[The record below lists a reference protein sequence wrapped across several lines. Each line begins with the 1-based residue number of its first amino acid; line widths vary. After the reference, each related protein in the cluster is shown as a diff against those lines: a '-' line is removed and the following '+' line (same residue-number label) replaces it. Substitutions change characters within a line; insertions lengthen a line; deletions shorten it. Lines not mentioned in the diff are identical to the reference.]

1 MTTEA
6 IRKILTRDFILAFF
20 AQFAFTLANHI
31 LIPTLPIYLS
41 RLGSRATEIG
51 VLIGIFTVSSL
62 VLRPFTG
69 KILLRTPEKKMMV
82 IGALLFGLTSIGY
95 LVALPFWPF
104 FIVRLSQ
111 GIGYA
116 FYYTASFTLI
126 ANISPEAH
134 RGQSLS
140 YFLLALNISLA
151 LGPSLGMFLINR
163 FDFTTLFLVG
173 LGLSFISFFI
183 ISRLGQRPVVPVETS
198 SAVNR
203 FFISQEALPASTMSF
218 FFFFIWG
225 AITVF
230 FPLYA
235 IKHGMVNPGLFFT
248 MIAVMIISSR
258 VLGARISDLYSTEK
272 IIVLCLVIL
281 VVATV
286 IIAFSRTLSM
296 FVLAGL
302 IWGVGHAFL
311 YPALVV
317 FILDRVGS
325 SRSLAMGTLTA
336 MTDLGIFMGPV
347 VMGVVVQFTG
357 YPAMF
362 LGLSL
367 IGIFSLVYFQF
378 FVRDKKVPTAPSK
391 PILLSSSGGPGE
403 L

>member
-20 AQFAFTLANHI
+20 AQLTFTLANHI

-41 RLGSRATEIG
+41 RLDSKETEIG

-82 IGALLFGLTSIGY
+82 IGALLFGLTSTGY

-104 FIVRLSQ
+104 FLVRLLQ

-116 FYYTASFTLI
+116 FFYTASFTLI

-163 FDFTTLFLVG
+163 FDFTTLFLVS
-173 LGLSFISFFI
+173 LGLSFVSFFI
-183 ISRLGQRPVVPVETS
+183 ISKLGERPVAPLETS
-198 SAVNR
+198 FTVNR
-203 FFISQEALPASTMSF
+203 FFISREALPASTMSF
-218 FFFFIWG
+218 FFFLIWG
-225 AITVF
+225 AITAF

-235 IKHGMVNPGLFFT
+235 IKHGMANPGLFFT

-258 VLGARISDLYSTEK
+258 VLGARISDLYSSEK
-272 IIVLCLVIL
+272 IIVPCLL
-281 VVATV
+281 VLIVATV

-302 IWGVGHAFL
+302 IWGLGHAFL
-311 YPALVV
+311 YPALAVY
-317 FILDRVGS
+317 ILDRVGS

-347 VMGVVVQFTG
+347 VMGVVIQFTS
-357 YPAMF
+357 YPTMF
-362 LGLSL
+362 LCLSL
-367 IGIFSLVYFQF
+367 IGMISLIYFQF
-378 FVRDKKVPTAPSK
+378 FVRDRKAPTAPSK
-391 PILLSSSGGPGE
+391 PSPLSSSFDPG
-403 L
+403 

>member
-20 AQFAFTLANHI
+20 AQLTFTLANHI

-41 RLGSRATEIG
+41 RLDSKETEIG
-51 VLIGIFTVSSL
+51 ILIGIFTVSSL

-82 IGALLFGLTSIGY
+82 IGALLFGLTSTGY

-104 FIVRLSQ
+104 FLVRLLQ

-116 FYYTASFTLI
+116 FFYTASFTLI

-163 FDFTTLFLVG
+163 FDFTTLFLVS
-173 LGLSFISFFI
+173 LGLSFVSFFI
-183 ISRLGQRPVVPVETS
+183 ISNLGERPVAPLETS
-198 SAVNR
+198 FTVNR
-203 FFISQEALPASTMSF
+203 FFISREALPASTMSF
-218 FFFFIWG
+218 FFFLIWG
-225 AITVF
+225 AITAF

-235 IKHGMVNPGLFFT
+235 IKHGMANPGLFFT

-258 VLGARISDLYSTEK
+258 VLGARISDLYSSEK
-272 IIVLCLVIL
+272 IIVPCLL
-281 VVATV
+281 VLIVATV
-286 IIAFSRTLSM
+286 IIAFSTTLSM

-311 YPALVV
+311 YPALAVY
-317 FILDRVGS
+317 ILDRVGS

-347 VMGVVVQFTG
+347 VMGVVIQFTS
-357 YPAMF
+357 YPTMF
-362 LGLSL
+362 LCLSL
-367 IGIFSLVYFQF
+367 IGMISLIYFQF
-378 FVRDKKVPTAPSK
+378 FVRDRKAPTAPSK
-391 PILLSSSGGPGE
+391 PSPLSSSFDPG
-403 L
+403 

>member
-20 AQFAFTLANHI
+20 AQFTFTLANHI

-41 RLGSRATEIG
+41 RLDSKETEIG
-51 VLIGIFTVSSL
+51 VLIGIFTISSL

-82 IGALLFGLTSIGY
+82 IGALLFGVASVGY

-104 FIVRLSQ
+104 FIVRLFQ

-163 FDFTTLFLVG
+163 FDFTTLFLVC

-183 ISRLGQRPVVPVETS
+183 ISKLGERPVVSVETS
-198 SAVNR
+198 SGVNR
-203 FFISQEALPASTMSF
+203 FLISREALPASTMSF

-225 AITVF
+225 AITAF

-235 IKHGMVNPGLFFT
+235 IKHGVVNPGFFFT
-248 MIAVMIISSR
+248 MIAVMIIFSR
-258 VLGARISDLYSTEK
+258 VLGARISDLYSSEK
-272 IIVLCLVIL
+272 IIVPCLIIL
-281 VVATV
+281 ILATV

-296 FVLAGL
+296 FGLAGL

-311 YPALVV
+311 YPALAVY
-317 FILDRVGS
+317 ILDRVGS

-347 VMGVVVQFTG
+347 AMGVVVQFTS
-357 YPAMF
+357 YPTMF
-362 LGLSL
+362 LCLSL
-367 IGIFSLVYFQF
+367 TGIFSLIYFQC
-378 FVRDKKVPTAPSK
+378 FVRDKKVSAPVQ
-391 PILLSSSGGPGE
+391 E
-403 L
+403 LTPP

>member
-20 AQFAFTLANHI
+20 AQLTFTLANHI

-41 RLGSRATEIG
+41 RLDSKETEIG

-69 KILLRTPEKKMMV
+69 KILLKTPEKKMMV
-82 IGALLFGLTSIGY
+82 IGALLFGLTSTGY

-104 FIVRLSQ
+104 FLVRLLQ

-116 FYYTASFTLI
+116 FFYTASFTLI

-163 FDFTTLFLVG
+163 FDFTTLFLVS
-173 LGLSFISFFI
+173 LGLSFVSFFI
-183 ISRLGQRPVVPVETS
+183 ISKLGERPVAPLETS
-198 SAVNR
+198 FTVNR
-203 FFISQEALPASTMSF
+203 FFISREALPASTMSF
-218 FFFFIWG
+218 FFFLIWG
-225 AITVF
+225 AITAF

-235 IKHGMVNPGLFFT
+235 IKHGMANPGLFFT

-258 VLGARISDLYSTEK
+258 VLGARISDLYSSEK
-272 IIVLCLVIL
+272 IIVPCLL
-281 VVATV
+281 VLIVATV

-302 IWGVGHAFL
+302 IWGLGHAFL
-311 YPALVV
+311 YPALAVY
-317 FILDRVGS
+317 ILDRVGS

-347 VMGVVVQFTG
+347 VMGVVIQFTS
-357 YPAMF
+357 YPTMF
-362 LGLSL
+362 LCLSL
-367 IGIFSLVYFQF
+367 IGMISLIYFQF
-378 FVRDKKVPTAPSK
+378 FVRDRKAPTAPSK
-391 PILLSSSGGPGE
+391 PSPLSSSFDPG
-403 L
+403 

>member
-1 MTTEA
+1 MATES

-20 AQFAFTLANHI
+20 AQLAFALANHV
-31 LIPTLPIYLS
+31 LVPTLPIYLS
-41 RLGSRATEIG
+41 RLDSKETEIG
-51 VLIGIFTVSSL
+51 ILIGIFTVSSL

-95 LVALPFWPF
+95 LAALPFWPF
-104 FIVRLSQ
+104 FIVRLFQ

-163 FDFTTLFLVG
+163 FDFTTLFLVC

-183 ISRLGQRPVVPVETS
+183 ISRLGERPVVPVETS

-203 FFISQEALPASTMSF
+203 FFISREALPGSTMSF

-235 IKHGMVNPGLFFT
+235 IKHGVVNPGFFFT

-258 VLGARISDLYSTEK
+258 VLGARISDLYSSDR
-272 IIVLCLVIL
+272 IIVPCLIIL

-286 IIAFSRTLSM
+286 IIAFSTTLSM

-311 YPALVV
+311 YPALAV
-317 FILDRVGS
+317 FILDRTGS
-325 SRSLAMGTLTA
+325 SRSLAMGTLTG

-347 VMGVVVQFTG
+347 AMGVVVQFTS
-357 YPAMF
+357 YPTMF
-362 LGLSL
+362 LCLSL
-367 IGIFSLVYFQF
+367 TGIFSLIYFQF
-378 FVRDKKVPTAPSK
+378 FVREKKVSATVQKLTPP
-391 PILLSSSGGPGE
+391 
-403 L
+403 